1 MRPTPKQQTA
11 VDVLRAVVGGVLN
24 PDFGALTAEERDAV
38 LEPHSAAIERGA
50 QALGVLLDGARGE
63 GFSEAHHHIRSAD
76 AFDPAA
82 VDEVITAQLEP
93 DEGAVPVEVPRRPWP
108 GGL

>member
-1 MRPTPKQQTA
+1 MRPTPKQRTA
-11 VDVLRAVVGGVLN
+11 ADVLRAVVGRVIN
-24 PDFGALTAEERDAV
+24 PSFDALSAEERDAV
-38 LEPHSAAIERGA
+38 LEPHSAVIEQGA
-50 QALGVLLDGARGE
+50 AALGVLLDGARGE

-82 VDEVITAQLEP
+82 VDEVITSQLEP
-93 DEGAVPVEVPRRPWP
+93 DEGVEPVEVPRRPWP